1 MKICVFCG
9 SSMGNDIRYQEA
21 AAQLG
26 EVLAQNDCTLY
37 YGGGNVGLMKVIADK
52 MIERGKE
59 VIGVMPNLILE
70 MEIGHDGISKMVEVD
85 SMSERKTIL
94 INESDAFIAMPGG
107 FGTLD
112 ELFEIVVL
120 NQLRITD
127 KPVALYN
134 TLNYYD
140 SLINFIDHGV
150 SQGFIRKE
158 HRDNIIV
165 SDNPE
170 TLFQELSR
178 HKSIDIKQ
186 WIEDINDGLKEQV
199 KVNKSL
205 LIN

>member
-1 MKICVFCG
+1 MKVCVFCG
-9 SSMGNDIRYQEA
+9 SSMGNDPRYKEA

-37 YGGGNVGLMKVIADK
+37 YGGANVGLMKIIADK
-52 MIERGKE
+52 MLERGKR
-59 VIGVMPNLILE
+59 VVGIIPKLITD
-70 MEIGHDGISKMVEVD
+70 MEIAHEGVTEMIEVD
-85 SMSERKTIL
+85 SMSERKLML

-112 ELFEIVVL
+112 ELFEITVQ
-120 NQLRITD
+120 NQLRISD

-140 SLINFIDHGV
+140 SMIQFIDHAV

-158 HRDNIIV
+158 HRDNIII

-170 TLFQELSR
+170 TLFKELSR
-178 HKSIDIKQ
+178 HKSIEIDQWIQDIK
-186 WIEDINDGLKEQV
+186 EESK
-199 KVNKSL
+199 
-205 LIN
+205 

>member
-26 EVLAQNDCTLY
+26 EVLAQNDCILY

-52 MIERGKE
+52 LIEKGKE
-59 VIGVMPNLILE
+59 VIGVMPNLILD
-70 MEIGHDGISKMVEVD
+70 MEIGHDGISKMIEVD

-134 TLNYYD
+134 TLNYFD
-140 SLINFIDHGV
+140 SIIQFIDHAVG
-150 SQGFIRKE
+150 QGFIRKE

-170 TLFQELSR
+170 TILKELSR

-186 WIEDINDGLKEQV
+186 WIEEIKKN
-199 KVNKSL
+199 
-205 LIN
+205 

>member
-1 MKICVFCG
+1 MKVCVFCG
-9 SSMGNDIRYQEA
+9 SSMGNDPRYQEA

-37 YGGGNVGLMKVIADK
+37 YGGANVGLMKIIADK
-52 MIERGKE
+52 MLERGKQ
-59 VIGVMPNLILE
+59 VVGIIPKLITD
-70 MEIGHDGISKMVEVD
+70 MEIAHEGVTEMIEVD
-85 SMSERKTIL
+85 SMSERKMML

-112 ELFEIVVL
+112 EIFEVVVL

-127 KPVALYN
+127 KPIALYN

-140 SLINFIDHGV
+140 SMMQFINHAV
-150 SQGFIRKE
+150 NQGFIRKE

-170 TLFQELSR
+170 TLFKELSR
-178 HKSIDIKQ
+178 HKSIDIEQ
-186 WIEDINDGLKEQV
+186 WIKDIKKESHEQ
-199 KVNKSL
+199 
-205 LIN
+205 

>member
-1 MKICVFCG
+1 MKVCVFCG
-9 SSMGNDIRYQEA
+9 SSMGNEPRYQEA

-37 YGGGNVGLMKVIADK
+37 YGGANVGLMKIIADK
-52 MIERGKE
+52 MLEKGKR
-59 VIGVMPNLILE
+59 VVGIIPKLITD
-70 MEIGHDGISKMVEVD
+70 MEIAHEGVTEMIEVD
-85 SMSERKTIL
+85 SMSERKLML

-112 ELFEIVVL
+112 ELFEITVL

-140 SLINFIDHGV
+140 SMMQFIDHAV

-170 TLFQELSR
+170 TLFKELSR
-178 HKSIDIKQ
+178 HKSIDIEQ
-186 WIEDINDGLKEQV
+186 WIKDIKEETL
-199 KVNKSL
+199 NSEL
-205 LIN
+205 

>member
-1 MKICVFCG
+1 MKVCVFCG
-9 SSMGNDIRYQEA
+9 SSMGNDPRYQEA

-37 YGGGNVGLMKVIADK
+37 YGGANVGLMKIIADK
-52 MIERGKE
+52 MLERGKQ
-59 VIGVMPNLILE
+59 VVGIIPKLITD
-70 MEIGHDGISKMVEVD
+70 MEIAHEGVTEMIEVD
-85 SMSERKTIL
+85 SMSERKMML

-112 ELFEIVVL
+112 EIFEVVVL

-127 KPVALYN
+127 KPIALYN

-140 SLINFIDHGV
+140 CMIQFIDHAV

-170 TLFQELSR
+170 TLFKELSR
-178 HKSIDIKQ
+178 HKSIDIEQ
-186 WIEDINDGLKEQV
+186 WIKDIKEETL
-199 KVNKSL
+199 NSEL
-205 LIN
+205 

>member
-21 AAQLG
+21 AARLG

-52 MIERGKE
+52 MIEKGKE
-59 VIGVMPNLILE
+59 VVGVMPNLILE
-70 MEIGHDGISKMVEVD
+70 MEIGHDGISKMIKVD

-140 SLINFIDHGV
+140 NLINFIDHGV

-165 SDNPE
+165 SDNLE

-186 WIEDINDGLKEQV
+186 WIEDIKEES
-199 KVNKSL
+199 K
-205 LIN
+205 

>member
-1 MKICVFCG
+1 MKVCVFCG
-9 SSMGNDIRYQEA
+9 SSMGNDPRYQEA

-26 EVLAQNDCTLY
+26 DVLAQHDCTLY
-37 YGGGNVGLMKVIADK
+37 YGGANVGLMKIIADK
-52 MIERGKE
+52 MLEKGKR
-59 VIGVMPNLILE
+59 VVGIIPKLITD
-70 MEIGHDGISKMVEVD
+70 MEIAHEGVTEMIEVD
-85 SMSERKTIL
+85 SMSERKLML

-112 ELFEIVVL
+112 ELFEITVL
-120 NQLRITD
+120 NQLRIAD

-140 SLINFIDHGV
+140 SMMQFVNHAV

-170 TLFQELSR
+170 TLFNELSR
-178 HKSIDIKQ
+178 HKSIDINQ
-186 WIEDINDGLKEQV
+186 WIQDIKEES
-199 KVNKSL
+199 K
-205 LIN
+205 

>member
-1 MKICVFCG
+1 MKVCVFCG
-9 SSMGNDIRYQEA
+9 SSMGNDPRYQEA

-37 YGGGNVGLMKVIADK
+37 YGGANVGLMKIIADK
-52 MIERGKE
+52 MLEKGKC
-59 VIGVMPNLILE
+59 VVGIIPKLITD
-70 MEIGHDGISKMVEVD
+70 MEIAHEGVTEMMEVD
-85 SMSERKTIL
+85 SMSERKLML

-112 ELFEIVVL
+112 ELFEITVL

-140 SLINFIDHGV
+140 SMMQFVNHAV

-170 TLFQELSR
+170 TLFKELSR
-178 HKSIDIKQ
+178 HKSIDIEQ
-186 WIEDINDGLKEQV
+186 WIKDIKEESHEQ
-199 KVNKSL
+199 
-205 LIN
+205 

>member
-1 MKICVFCG
+1 MKVCVFCG
-9 SSMGNDIRYQEA
+9 SSMGNDPRYQEA

-26 EVLAQNDCTLY
+26 EVLAQHDCTLY
-37 YGGGNVGLMKVIADK
+37 YGGANVGLMKIIADK
-52 MIERGKE
+52 MLERGKR
-59 VIGVMPNLILE
+59 VVGIIPKLITD
-70 MEIGHDGISKMVEVD
+70 MEIAHEGVTEMIEVD
-85 SMSERKTIL
+85 TMSERKLML

-112 ELFEIVVL
+112 ELFEITVL
-120 NQLRITD
+120 NQLRIAD

-140 SLINFIDHGV
+140 SMMQFVNHAV

-170 TLFQELSR
+170 TLFKELSR
-178 HKSIDIKQ
+178 HKSIDINQ
-186 WIEDINDGLKEQV
+186 WIQDIKEES
-199 KVNKSL
+199 K
-205 LIN
+205 